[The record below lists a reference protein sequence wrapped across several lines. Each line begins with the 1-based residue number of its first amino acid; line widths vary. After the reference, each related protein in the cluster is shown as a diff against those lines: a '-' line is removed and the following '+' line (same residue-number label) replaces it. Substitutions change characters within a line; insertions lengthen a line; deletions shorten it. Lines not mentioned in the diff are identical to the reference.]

1 MGKWR
6 WGSAVGGVC
15 VLVLAGWSF
24 AQRNTASTSPEKLLP
39 EQSIVYVHVD
49 GSVAHQEAWE
59 KTAAYEAMYESGL
72 MAVLTNALEEFGGQ
86 APPQALAVQESLQVI
101 EQQGFSIAVTVDP
114 PKQGP
119 PQPWGVIVL
128 HNAAKLRNGL
138 NQLAAQ
144 APPKFN
150 LEEMEYRD
158 RKVMHGMIPDS
169 PAQIGWWAEQGHL
182 VIAVGINAIDAAMD
196 VADGTRKDITAG
208 SNWGKYSA
216 ASAEF
221 EVTQVGWLDFATLR
235 EMFGGMPVPVPAAT
249 PEKPVRVIDLL
260 TTLGL
265 DNLNC
270 MAVRSGYKGRSLW
283 TEQYIEAPGEKR
295 GLLALAQQEMIQLS
309 DLPPMPAT
317 QNGFVAS
324 SFDWSKAYD
333 AILGVVREGA
343 KYGPPGAADQIDPA
357 LAEVERELGINL
369 EEDLFDV
376 LGNIH
381 CLYTDSMH
389 GSFGLGSAVA
399 ISVKDEA
406 ALRQT
411 LGTAL
416 GRIEDEARGEVV
428 IGDVQKGNRDFLT
441 INIPKFPVFVP
452 TISVNEGW
460 LVIGLNTQAVE
471 AFYLRKDGRL
481 PRWEPNAAYQAALAE
496 VPRKF
501 TAISAMDPSDTY
513 RMLLGVAPT
522 LVGLAELGIRQSDD
536 FPPGFQIPIDAA
548 DFPPAEL
555 VTAPLFP
562 NVTVTEVTEEG
573 VRTVSRMSLPGI
585 PLLGGNLGGASG
597 VATASV
603 LVALILPA
611 VQQARQAARRTH
623 SKNNLKQ
630 IALAMHNYA
639 DTYRGFPQGA
649 IPNPELDVDEQL
661 SWMVSILPYM
671 EQGNLYDR
679 IDQKQAWNSDA
690 NELPAMTSI
699 SLYLNPG
706 STHVGTSDHASTDY
720 VGIGGLGAR
729 APYQQKVDKKSGIFS
744 YVRKTG
750 FREIT
755 DGTSNTMMV
764 AEASR
769 SGAPWTAATQ
779 TVRPLTQQP
788 YINGPDGIGGPYVG
802 GCNVAFADG
811 SVRFLSEDIDP
822 NVMEALST
830 IAGGEVVD
838 DF

>member
-6 WGSAVGGVC
+6 RGSAVGGLC
-15 VLVLAGWSF
+15 MLIMAGWSF

-39 EQSIVYVHVD
+39 EQSIVYAHVD
-49 GSVAHQEAWE
+49 GSVAHQESWE
-59 KTAAYEAMYESGL
+59 KTAAYEALYESGL
-72 MAVLTNALEEFGGQ
+72 MAVFTNALEEFGGQ
-86 APPQALAVQESLQVI
+86 APPQALALQESLQVI
-101 EQQGFSIAVTVDP
+101 EQQGFSLAVAVDP
-114 PKQGP
+114 PNQGP

-144 APPKFN
+144 APPKFD
-150 LEEMEYRD
+150 LEEVDYRD
-158 RKVMHGMIPDS
+158 RKVTHGMIPDS

-216 ASAEF
+216 SSADF
-221 EVTQVGWLDFATLR
+221 EVTQAGWLDFAPLR
-235 EMFGGMPVPVPAAT
+235 EMFGGMPVPVPSAT

-270 MAVRSGYKGRSLW
+270 LAVRSGYKGRSLW
-283 TEQYIEAPGEKR
+283 TEQFVDAPGEKR
-295 GLLALAQQEMIQLS
+295 GLLALTRQEMIQLS

-324 SFDWSKAYD
+324 SFDWGLAYD

-389 GSFGLGSAVA
+389 GSFGLGSAIA

-416 GRIEDEARGEVV
+416 GRIEGEARGEVV
-428 IGDVQKGNRDFLT
+428 IGDVQKGTRDFLT

-481 PRWEPNAAYQAALAE
+481 PKWEPNAAYQAALAE
-496 VPRKF
+496 VPQKF
-501 TAISAMDPSDTY
+501 SAISAMDPSDTY

-522 LVGLAELGIRQSDD
+522 LVGLAELGIRESRE
-536 FPPGFQIPIDAA
+536 FAPGFQMPIDAA

-555 VTAPLFP
+555 VTMPLFP
-562 NVTVTEVTEEG
+562 NVTVTEVTDDG
-573 VRTVSRMSLPGI
+573 VRTVSRTSLPGF
-585 PLLGGNLGGASG
+585 PLAGGNVSGASG
-597 VATASV
+597 VATTAV
-603 LVALILPA
+603 LVALLLPA
-611 VQQARQAARRTH
+611 VQQARQAARRAQ

-630 IALAMHNYA
+630 MGLAMHNYH
-639 DTYRGFPQGA
+639 DTFNHFPQGA
-649 IPNPELDVDEQL
+649 VPNAELDSEEQL

-671 EQGNLYDR
+671 DQAALYNE
-679 IDQKQAWNSDA
+679 INQKQGWNDDDNLPVSDTVI
-690 NELPAMTSI
+690 PS
-699 SLYLNPG
+699 YVNPG
-706 STHVGTSDHASTDY
+706 SPMVSSDDYAESGY
-720 VGIGGLGAR
+720 VGIGGVGAK
-729 APYQQKVDKKSGIFS
+729 APYQLKIDKKSGVFS
-744 YVRKTG
+744 FVRPT
-750 FREIT
+750 RIRDIT
-755 DGTSNTMMV
+755 DGTSNTAMV

-769 SGAPWTAATQ
+769 SASPWTAASESI
-779 TVRPLTQQP
+779 RPLTQQP
-788 YINGPDGIGGPYVG
+788 YINGPDGIGGPYNG
-802 GCNVAFADG
+802 GCNMLFGDG
-811 SVRFLSEDIDP
+811 SVRFLSEDVDP
-822 NVMEALST
+822 GVMEALST
-830 IAGGEVVD
+830 IAGGEVVG